1 MKVRVRCLVLLLS
14 FAVSI
19 TTPAAGQ
26 PDTTA
31 VPGMT
36 DDGAA
41 GADVEC
47 ATGDDCPVLELDAF
61 LQQVLRAGPQVQR
74 IRLEDDRAAAEL
86 QEARGGFDPRLT
98 SGYEYKTQEGGDKI
112 NVLRTGV
119 DVPLNLPLSPSL
131 IADYRRGLGSSIDPS
146 VKTTF
151 DGETSFGLAFEPL
164 DAFFLDK
171 KQATL
176 DKARLEPR
184 RADALQEGARNDLLL
199 EATRAYLKWVEAQRK
214 LEISRDLLDLAT
226 RRRVLVTRQAETGE
240 AAAID
245 STEAKLAVAS
255 RQEQVAAA
263 EQAFRRAGVKVA
275 TFLWTPQGRPAT
287 FAFAPPASA
296 PVPQREVADSER
308 AAQVALDRRP
318 ELRELDVKLQQ
329 TRIQQRLARERLR
342 PNLKLKAQVVSYEN
356 GPTDVTDLKVGFE
369 IRQPLFF
376 RGPRSEADEARI
388 DAQEVSLK
396 RDETRR
402 KVRADIEAAL
412 IDLRQARRRVDA
424 AEEQVSLARRL
435 AEAEQR
441 RFEIG
446 ESTLFLVNQRDQGLA
461 KARKALATARADLA
475 RAHATYRW
483 ATGTIADVYGVTL

>member
-1 MKVRVRCLVLLLS
+1 MKVHLRCLIVVLGL
-14 FAVSI
+14 AVGL
-19 TTPAAGQ
+19 TMPAAGQ

-31 VPGMT
+31 ASGRLQL
-36 DDGAA
+36 DAHGGGA
-41 GADVEC
+41 GCEPEDE
-47 ATGDDCPVLELDAF
+47 CPVLELDAF
-61 LQQVLRAGPQVQR
+61 LGRVLRTGPPVQR

-86 QEARGGFDPRLT
+86 QEARGGFDPQLS
-98 SGYEYKTQEGGDKI
+98 SGYEYKTQAGGDKI

-119 DVPLNLPLSPSL
+119 DVPLNLPLSPSVT
-131 IADYRRGLGSSIDPS
+131 ADYRRGLGSSIDPS

-176 DKARLEPR
+176 SKARLEPR
-184 RADALQEGARNDLLL
+184 RADALQAGARNDLLL

-214 LEISRDLLDLAT
+214 LAISRDLLDLAM

-255 RQEQVAAA
+255 RREEVAAD
-263 EQAFRRAGVKVA
+263 EQAFRGAGVKVA
-275 TFLWTPQGRPAT
+275 TFLWTAEGRPAS
-287 FAFAPPASA
+287 FAFAPPPS
-296 PVPQREVADSER
+296 VPIPDAEVATSER
-308 AAQVALDRRP
+308 ATQVALDRRP

-356 GPTDVTDLKVGFE
+356 GPADVTDVKVGFE

-376 RGPRSEADEARI
+376 RGARSEAEEVRI

-402 KVRADIEAAL
+402 KVRADVEAAL

-446 ESTLFLVNQRDQGLA
+446 ESTLFLVNQREQGFA
-461 KARKALATARADLA
+461 KARKALATARVDLA
-475 RAHATYRW
+475 RAYATYRW
-483 ATGTIADVYGVTL
+483 ATGTIADAYGVNR